1 MAYQV
6 VKVRK
11 KKDRNSVE
19 GYAYRYIAYNRQ
31 SGELVDSRDTVKTV
45 RVRNGNYYSALKGLF
60 T

>member
-11 KKDRNSVE
+11 NKDSSKVK

-45 RVRNGNYYSALKGLF
+45 KVRNGNYYLALKGLF

>member
-11 KKDRNSVE
+11 NKDRTEVK

-31 SGELVDSRDTVKTV
+31 SGELVDSKDTMKTV
-45 RVRNGNYYSALKGLF
+45 RVRNGNFYLALKGLF
-60 T
+60 V

>member
-11 KKDRNSVE
+11 KKDRNSVK

-45 RVRNGNYYSALKGLF
+45 RVRNGNFYLALKGLF
-60 T
+60 A